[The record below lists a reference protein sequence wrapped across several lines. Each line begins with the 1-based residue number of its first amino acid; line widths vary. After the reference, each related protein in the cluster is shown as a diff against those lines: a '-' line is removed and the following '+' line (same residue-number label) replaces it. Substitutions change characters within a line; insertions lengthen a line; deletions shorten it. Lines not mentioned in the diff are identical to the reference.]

1 MCDGS
6 YILHFAAQ
14 PTAPVVPSFFEVSG
28 TQVLHVL
35 FPLPSR
41 GLDSLCDSCYGA
53 QYQGREEANSVRVK
67 EHVEG
72 RYEAQ
77 EVPFGIV
84 YTWRP
89 GRVVIECDCGE
100 RLTLTGT
107 TGICA
112 CGTDLTAILRETLAA
127 RRSSDEHLHPWRCG
141 EDREDAKCLTERAFF
156 DEID

>member
-1 MCDGS
+1 M
-6 YILHFAAQ
+6 
-14 PTAPVVPSFFEVSG
+14 
-28 TQVLHVL
+28 
-35 FPLPSR
+35 
-41 GLDSLCDSCYGA
+41 
-53 QYQGREEANSVRVK
+53 RVK

-84 YTWRP
+84 YTWHP

-107 TGICA
+107 TGTCA
-112 CGTDLTAILRETLAA
+112 CGTDLAAILRETLAA
-127 RRSSDEHLHPWRCG
+127 RRSSDEHLRPWRCG